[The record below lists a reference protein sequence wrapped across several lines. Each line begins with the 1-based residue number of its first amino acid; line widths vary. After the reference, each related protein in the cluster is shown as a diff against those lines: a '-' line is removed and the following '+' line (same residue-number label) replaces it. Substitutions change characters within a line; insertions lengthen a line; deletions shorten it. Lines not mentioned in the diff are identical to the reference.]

1 MRNII
6 IVEAISTGYNLVE
19 DVRRRGYNP
28 VVLESP
34 GEASDDLKNMY
45 KDSYSLFYSQPEI
58 IQASENYEET
68 FAMAKQYAPLLVLAG
83 SEQGVGL
90 AAQLTED
97 LGLLGNPIKNLDAM
111 TKKDAM
117 HEALKAAGI

>member
-1 MRNII
+1 
-6 IVEAISTGYNLVE
+6 
-19 DVRRRGYNP
+19 
-28 VVLESP
+28 
-34 GEASDDLKNMY
+34 MY

-68 FAMAKQYAPLLVLAG
+68 LAMAKQYAPLLVLAG

-90 AAQLTED
+90 VAQLTED

-117 HEALKAAGI
+117 HEALRREVQPPAFA